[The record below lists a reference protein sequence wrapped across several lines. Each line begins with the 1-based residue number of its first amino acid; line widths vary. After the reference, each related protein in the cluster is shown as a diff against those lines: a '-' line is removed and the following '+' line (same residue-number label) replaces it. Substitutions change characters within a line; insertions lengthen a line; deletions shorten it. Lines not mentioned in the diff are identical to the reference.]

1 MDSNYYEVKPNKLT
15 VKLEIF
21 ALTTAIAVIILLRH
35 WSALIIPILFLV
47 LSIFHNKTDR
57 ILYNDKEVIIIAPN
71 GKRFCYSWEQI
82 ESAEIVFEN
91 VRGRSSNRPR
101 WFLIIRY
108 SYTVKDKTKTETLK
122 KLYYFYDGAFEFV
135 EYFNSIKSI
144 KGKTQNGN

>member
-1 MDSNYYEVKPNKLT
+1 MDSKYYEVKPNKLT
-15 VKLEIF
+15 LKLEVFVF
-21 ALTTAIAVIILLRH
+21 AVAVAVIILLRN
-35 WSALIIPILFLV
+35 WIALIIPVLFLV
-47 LSIFHNKTDR
+47 FSIFHNKTDR

-82 ESAEIVFEN
+82 ESAEVVIET
-91 VRGRSSNRPR
+91 VRGKSSNHLR
-101 WFLIIRY
+101 WFLKIRY

>member
-21 ALTTAIAVIILLRH
+21 ALSVAVAVIILIRH
-35 WSALIIPILFLV
+35 WIALIIPVMFLV

-82 ESAEIVFEN
+82 ESAEIVFET

-135 EYFNSIKSI
+135 EFF
-144 KGKTQNGN
+144 KTVKEKEQQ

>member
-15 VKLEIF
+15 LKLEIF
-21 ALTTAIAVIILLRH
+21 VFAVAVAVIILLRH
-35 WSALIIPILFLV
+35 WIALIIPALFLV
-47 LSIFHNKTDR
+47 FSIFHNKTDR
-57 ILYNDKEVIIIAPN
+57 ILYNDEEVIIIAPN
-71 GKRFCYSWEQI
+71 GKRFRYSWEQI
-82 ESAEIVFEN
+82 ESAEIVFET

-108 SYTVKDKTKTETLK
+108 SYTVKDKTKNETLK

>member
-1 MDSNYYEVKPNKLT
+1 MESNYYEVKHNKLT

-21 ALTTAIAVIILLRH
+21 ALSVAVAVIILLRH

-71 GKRFCYSWEQI
+71 GKRFRYSWEQI
-82 ESAEIVFEN
+82 ESAEVVIET
-91 VRGRSSNRPR
+91 VRGKSSNHLG

-108 SYTVKDKTKTETLK
+108 SYTKKDKTKIETLK

-135 EYFNSIKSI
+135 EYFNSIK
-144 KGKTQNGN
+144 GKEQNGTPT

>member
-57 ILYNDKEVIIIAPN
+57 ILYNDKEVIIFAPN
-71 GKRFCYSWEQI
+71 GKRFRYSWKQI
-82 ESAEIVFEN
+82 ESAEIVLET
-91 VRGRSSNRPR
+91 VHGRSSKHPR
-101 WFLIIRY
+101 WFLKIRY
-108 SYTVKDKTKTETLK
+108 SYNVKGKNKTETLK
-122 KLYYFYDGAFEFV
+122 KFYYLYDGAFEFV
-135 EYFNSIKSI
+135 EFF
-144 KGKTQNGN
+144 KTVKEKEQQ

>member
-15 VKLEIF
+15 VKLEIV
-21 ALTTAIAVIILLRH
+21 ALSVAVAVIILLRH
-35 WSALIIPILFLV
+35 WIALIIPALFLMF
-47 LSIFHNKTDR
+47 SIFHSKTDR

-71 GKRFCYSWEQI
+71 GKRFRYSWEQI
-82 ESAEIVFEN
+82 ESAEVVIET
-91 VRGRSSNRPR
+91 VRGKSSNHPG

-135 EYFNSIKSI
+135 EYFNSIK
-144 KGKTQNGN
+144 GKEQNGTPT